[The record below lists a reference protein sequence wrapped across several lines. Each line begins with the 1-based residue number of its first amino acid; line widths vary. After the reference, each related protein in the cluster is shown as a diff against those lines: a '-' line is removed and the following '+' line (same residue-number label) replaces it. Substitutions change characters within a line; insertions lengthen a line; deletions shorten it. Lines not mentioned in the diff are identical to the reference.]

1 MDFNYMLH
9 HEQDAEHLFSLEEWK
24 KAIRKAE
31 QRGYEN
37 GIRDEQ
43 IRAEKEKRKHN
54 KQRIE
59 TFLFILLFIIITFAA
74 WGVYTVIKALFE
86 LAGERWFWRVLFAY
100 AIFIIKACAGNKD
113 LLKDTRENMGVFQK
127 FLSGTKKL
135 CKSIR
140 KNIKKNDKLFALS
153 IICLGCL
160 IGGAIGKFEV
170 VSRTVSAAEAF
181 GKTWIS
187 YDSQKKEV
195 NHDGKAAEESMQMNE
210 STEMKPSEEPNDSD
224 RLDGNSDIAAFIEK
238 SYYDVDDLRQIE
250 ISDIELDHI
259 VDLSSE
265 EYEFVFF
272 TGEEYVIE
280 DWEDQEEIDD
290 AVLEM
295 IKDLRREKKV
305 NLFDGGIAPQD
316 VQNEINYASED
327 EKKAKSFMEIERIQ
341 QVRVDVYR
349 DYPKKSIANLVGNSE
364 QLKALVLYYYRGR
377 QQSILYHYGKSILW
391 ESEYLKY
398 EDVSND
404 VASKHL
410 SKIAQ
415 RYGDIAFVCKDCS
428 ESARAERLQTAYENA
443 ADWYRGVTDEEDR

>member
-1 MDFNYMLH
+1 MDFNYMPH
-9 HEQDAEHLFSLEEWK
+9 HEQETERLFDIEKWEKEIEEAEK
-24 KAIRKAE
+24 
-31 QRGYEN
+31 RGYEN
-37 GIRDEQ
+37 GARDEQ
-43 IRAEKEKRKHN
+43 RRSAKEKRKHN
-54 KQRIE
+54 KQKMEAFR
-59 TFLFILLFIIITFAA
+59 LLLLLAFITVAA
-74 WGVYTVIKALFE
+74 CGVYTLISGHGKLVDD
-86 LAGERWFWRVLFAY
+86 GWFWGWLVALA
-100 AIFIIKACAGNKD
+100 ACILKACIGEK
-113 LLKDTRENMGVFQK
+113 KSSEDTQENMGVFQT
-127 FLSGTKKL
+127 FLSGIKEL
-135 CKSIR
+135 WKSIR
-140 KNIKKNDKLFALS
+140 INEKLFALS
-153 IICLGCL
+153 VVCLGCV

-170 VSRTVSAAEAF
+170 VSRTVSGAEAF
-181 GKTWIS
+181 GEAWIS
-187 YDSQKKEV
+187 YESHKIEV
-195 NHDGKAAEESMQMNE
+195 NNDGEVDGESAQMND
-210 STEMKPSEEPNDSD
+210 STEVKPSEEPNVSD
-224 RLDGNSDIAAFIEK
+224 RSDGNSDIEDFIEK
-238 SYYDVDDLRQIE
+238 SDYDVDDLRQIE
-250 ISDIELDHI
+250 ISDIELNHI

-265 EYEFVFF
+265 DYEFIFF
-272 TGEEYVIE
+272 TGEGYVIE

-404 VASKHL
+404 VASKRL

-415 RYGDIAFVCKDCS
+415 RYGDIAFVCKDCP
-428 ESARAERLQTAYENA
+428 ESARATRLQTAYENA
-443 ADWYRGVTDEEDR
+443 ANWYRGVTDEEDR